1 MSDDKI
7 KSSTSYLVVV
17 GPGGQATI
25 HHADGRVHELTLDD
39 WDACSPEE
47 EVAECALLLTTG

>member
-25 HHADGRVHELTLDD
+25 HT
-39 WDACSPEE
+39 PM
-47 EVAECALLLTTG
+47 AEFTS